1 MLAVSERRLA
11 PLAWP
16 QQTVLDR
23 LLEAGGAGWT
33 VIYHLASDQKTV
45 LKLFLRYGAR
55 TWRVRG
61 AKLPVFRPPSALAQE
76 QSMTAEPGVTIWR
89 QAATRTPPDLTTPHD
104 QARYLAVRKALEVL
118 KEISPCSTPSS
129 TSCKPSPGGSSSSGA
144 GSSSQAWPSTG
155 PSEVIGDP

>member
-1 MLAVSERRLA
+1 MPAASERRLA

-33 VIYHLASDQKTV
+33 VIYHLAADQKTV

-61 AKLPVFRPPSALAQE
+61 TKLPVFRPPSALAQE

-104 QARYLAVRKALEVL
+104 QGMYLAVRMALASL

-129 TSCKPSPGGSSSSGA
+129 TSFMPPPGCSSSSGV
-144 GSSSQAWPSTG
+144 GSSPQAWPSTDSSG
-155 PSEVIGDP
+155 VIGDP